1 MSKKALKEYLNS
13 LKKQQLEE
21 QILDLYQRFD
31 DVRVFYNFI
40 FNPKE
45 DKLLGEAKFKI
56 SKEYFP
62 PGNRK
67 PKARRSIAHK
77 QIKHFITLG
86 VDAHLV
92 AELMLFNIE
101 IAQVYSTDNNN
112 RNTESFTKSMFRSFE
127 QAVEYIIQNGLTGEF
142 AERILKIKQESKT
155 QEWSNFERFEHLMDR
170 FE

>member
-1 MSKKALKEYLNS
+1 MSKKALKEYLKS

-31 DVRVFYNFI
+31 DVRIFYNFI
-40 FNPKE
+40 FNPRE

-67 PKARRSIAHK
+67 PKARRSVAHK

-86 VDAHLV
+86 VDAHLI

-101 IAQVYSTDNNN
+101 IAQVYSTDN
-112 RNTESFTKSMFRSFE
+112 RKNTEAFTQSMFRSFE
-127 QAVEYIIQNGLTGEF
+127 QAVNYIIQNNLIEEF
-142 AERILKIKQESKT
+142 ADRILKIKEEAKI
-155 QEWSNFERFEHLMDR
+155 QEWSNSERFENLMDR

>member
-40 FNPKE
+40 FNPRE

-67 PKARRSIAHK
+67 PKARRSVAHK

-101 IAQVYSTDNNN
+101 IAQVYSTDNLKNN
-112 RNTESFTKSMFRSFE
+112 EAFTKSMFRSFE
-127 QAVEYIIQNGLTGEF
+127 QAVTYIIQNGLKLEF
-142 AERILKIKQESKT
+142 SKRILKINEETKT
-155 QEWSNFERFEHLMDR
+155 LNWSNSERFEGLMDL

>member
-1 MSKKALKEYLNS
+1 MSKKALKEYLKS

-45 DKLLGEAKFKI
+45 DKLLAAAKFKI

-62 PGNRK
+62 PGKRK

-86 VDAHLV
+86 VDPNLV

-101 IAQVYSTDNNN
+101 IAQVYSTDNSK
-112 RNTESFTKSMFRSFE
+112 NTEAFTKSMFRSFE
-127 QAVEYIIQNGLTGEF
+127 QAINYIIQNNLTEEF
-142 AERILKIKQESKT
+142 AERILKIREETKIK
-155 QEWSNFERFEHLMDR
+155 EWSNSERFDNLMDR

>member
-31 DVRVFYNFI
+31 DVRIFYNFI
-40 FNPKE
+40 FNPRE
-45 DKLLGEAKFKI
+45 DKLLGEDKFKV

-86 VDAHLV
+86 VDGHLV
-92 AELMLFNIE
+92 AELMLFNIN
-101 IAQVYSTDNNN
+101 IAQVYSSDNS
-112 RNTESFTKSMFRSFE
+112 RNTETFAKSMFRSFE
-127 QAVEYIIQNGLTGEF
+127 KAVTYIIQNGLIGEF
-142 AERILKIKQESKT
+142 VERIVKIKDETKIQK
-155 QEWSNFERFEHLMDR
+155 WSNSERFESIMDR

>member
-13 LKKQQLEE
+13 LKKQELEK

-31 DVRVFYNFI
+31 DVRIFYNFI
-40 FNPKE
+40 FNPRE

-62 PGNRK
+62 PGKRK

-86 VDAHLV
+86 VDAHVV
-92 AELMLFNIE
+92 AELMIFNIE
-101 IAQVYSTDNNN
+101 IAQVYSTNNS
-112 RNTESFTKSMFRSFE
+112 RNTEAFTKSMFRSFE
-127 QAVEYIIQNGLTGEF
+127 QVVNYIIQNGLTGEF
-142 AERILKIKQESKT
+142 AERILKIRAETKI
-155 QEWSNFERFEHLMDR
+155 QEWSNSERFESLMDC

>member
-62 PGNRK
+62 PGNRR
-67 PKARRSIAHK
+67 PKARRSVAHK

-101 IAQVYSTDNNN
+101 IAQVYSTDSNK
-112 RNTESFTKSMFRSFE
+112 NTEAFTKSMFRSFE
-127 QAVEYIIQNGLTGEF
+127 QAVSYIIQNGLTIEF
-142 AERILKIKQESKT
+142 SKRILKIKEETKT
-155 QEWSNFERFEHLMDR
+155 LNWSNSERFEGLMDL

>member
-1 MSKKALKEYLNS
+1 MSKKALKEYLSS

-31 DVRVFYNFI
+31 DVRIFYNFI
-40 FNPKE
+40 FNPRE

-67 PKARRSIAHK
+67 PKARRSVAHK

-86 VDAHLV
+86 VDAHLL
-92 AELMLFNIE
+92 AELMLYNIE
-101 IAQVYSTDNNN
+101 IAQVYSADNG
-112 RNTESFTKSMFRSFE
+112 RDTEVFTKSMFRSFE
-127 QAVEYIIQNGLTGEF
+127 QAVSYIIQNNLTAEF
-142 AERILKIKQESKT
+142 ADRILKITGETKT
-155 QEWSNFERFEHLMDR
+155 LKWSNSERFESLMDR

>member
-40 FNPKE
+40 FNPRE

-62 PGNRK
+62 PGKRK

-86 VDAHLV
+86 VDAQLV

-101 IAQVYSTDNNN
+101 IAQVYSADKG
-112 RNTESFTKSMFRSFE
+112 RNTEAFTKSMFRSFE
-127 QAVEYIIQNGLTGEF
+127 QALTYIIQNGLTGEF
-142 AERILKIKQESKT
+142 SERILKIKQETKI
-155 QEWSNFERFEHLMDR
+155 QEWSNSEKFENLMDL
-170 FE
+170 FD

>member
-13 LKKQQLEE
+13 LKKQQLEL

-40 FNPKE
+40 FDPKE

-62 PGNRK
+62 PGKRR

-77 QIKHFITLG
+77 QIKHFISLG
-86 VDAHLV
+86 VDPHLL

-101 IAQVYSTDNNN
+101 IAQVYSIDTK
-112 RNTESFTKSMFRSFE
+112 RNTEAFTKSMFRSFE
-127 QAVEYIIQNGLTGEF
+127 QATTFIIQNGLTREF
-142 AERILKIKQESKT
+142 AERILKIKQETKM
-155 QEWSNFERFEHLMDR
+155 QEWSNAERFESLMDR

>member
-1 MSKKALKEYLNS
+1 MSKKALKDYLKS

-21 QILDLYQRFD
+21 QIMDLYQRFD
-31 DVRVFYNFI
+31 DVRIFYNFI

-62 PGNRK
+62 TGNRK

-86 VDAHLV
+86 VDGNLV

-101 IAQVYSTDNNN
+101 IAQVYSTDNSS
-112 RNTESFTKSMFRSFE
+112 RNTEVFTKSLFRSFE
-127 QAVEYIIQNGLTGEF
+127 QAVTYIIQNGLTGEF
-142 AERILKIKQESKT
+142 ADRILKINEETKIQK
-155 QEWSNFERFEHLMDR
+155 WSNSERFESLMDR

>member
-1 MSKKALKEYLNS
+1 MSKKALKEYLKS

-31 DVRVFYNFI
+31 DVRIFYNFI
-40 FNPKE
+40 FNPRE

-62 PGNRK
+62 AGNRK
-67 PKARRSIAHK
+67 PKARRSVAHK

-101 IAQVYSTDNNN
+101 IAQVYSTDN
-112 RNTESFTKSMFRSFE
+112 RKNTEAFTQSMFRSFE
-127 QAVEYIIQNGLTGEF
+127 QAVNYIIQNNLIEEF
-142 AERILKIKQESKT
+142 ADRILKIKEEAKI
-155 QEWSNFERFEHLMDR
+155 QEWSNSERFENLMDR

>member
-13 LKKQQLEE
+13 LKKQQLEL

-40 FNPKE
+40 FDPKE

-62 PGNRK
+62 PGKRR

-77 QIKHFITLG
+77 QIKHFISLG
-86 VDAHLV
+86 VDPHLL

-101 IAQVYSTDNNN
+101 IAQVYSIDTK
-112 RNTESFTKSMFRSFE
+112 RNTEAFTKSMFRSFE
-127 QAVEYIIQNGLTGEF
+127 QATTFIIQNGLTGEF
-142 AERILKIKQESKT
+142 AERILKIKQETKM
-155 QEWSNFERFEHLMDR
+155 QEWSNAERFESLMDR

>member
-13 LKKQQLEE
+13 LKKQELEK

-31 DVRVFYNFI
+31 DVRIFYNFI
-40 FNPKE
+40 FNPRE

-62 PGNRK
+62 PGKRK
-67 PKARRSIAHK
+67 PKGRRSIAHK

-86 VDAHLV
+86 VDAHVV
-92 AELMLFNIE
+92 AELMIFNIE
-101 IAQVYSTDNNN
+101 IAQVYSTDNN
-112 RNTESFTKSMFRSFE
+112 RNTEAFIKSMFRSFE
-127 QAVEYIIQNGLTGEF
+127 QAVTYIIQNGLTGEF
-142 AERILKIKQESKT
+142 ADRILKIREKT
-155 QEWSNFERFEHLMDR
+155 KIQEWSNSERFESLMDN